1 VSGALGGLVSLFL
14 LVAFG
19 AVAPV
24 VPTGAA
30 VSAAA
35 ALAFHQHLIV
45 VAAVVL
51 TGAAA
56 AYLGDAVTYLACR
69 LGGEQLARRLRWLD
83 NGQRL
88 DGLATRLRD
97 REMPVLL
104 VSRLLPGGRIPVLLT
119 IALINLDWRRFALA
133 NAPACALWSLVYAG
147 VGVLGGS
154 IFREPWQGVLVAVV
168 VVLVVTQL
176 TGMIRRRVKL

>member
-1 VSGALGGLVSLFL
+1 VSDAVGVLASLFL

-19 AVAPV
+19 AVVPV

-35 ALAFHQHLIV
+35 ALAFHQHSLLI
-45 VAAVVL
+45 AAVVL
-51 TGAAA
+51 TGATA
-56 AYLGDAVTYLACR
+56 AYLGDAITYVACR
-69 LGGEQLARRLRWLD
+69 LGGEQLARRLRWLR

-88 DGLATRLRD
+88 DGLAARLRE
-97 REMPVLL
+97 REVTVLL

-119 IALINLDWRRFALA
+119 IALIGLDWRRFALA

-147 VGVLGGS
+147 IGVLGGS
-154 IFREPWQGVLVAVV
+154 IFPKPWQGVLVAVAL
-168 VVLVVTQL
+168 VLVVTQV
-176 TGMIRRRVKL
+176 TGLLRRRSNA